1 MNNGK
6 HAHYSLPI
14 FIIHFSFPTLMHYV
28 ITGSIGHTG
37 KPITEGL
44 VQAGHT
50 VTVITSKPANAAAI
64 EALGARAA
72 VGSVEDADFVKQAF
86 AGADAVY
93 LIIPPNWSVTN
104 WRLYQNEVADNY
116 IAAIRANDIR
126 FAVLLSSVGAH
137 MGNGAGPVDGVHD
150 AEQKLMRVEG
160 LNNKFLRPSYFM
172 YNLLGMV
179 GMVKGM
185 GMMGSN
191 FGDDTIVL
199 THTDDIADVAL
210 DELLNLNFTGH
221 QVRYIAS
228 DERTGAEIAKVLGQ
242 AVGKPETPWVVFSDE
257 QSRQGM
263 LQAGLNEE
271 VATEYTQLG
280 QAMRDG
286 QMQADYMNNKPTF
299 GKVKLEDFATNEFAP
314 AFGA

>member
-1 MNNGK
+1 
-6 HAHYSLPI
+6 
-14 FIIHFSFPTLMHYV
+14 MHYV

-37 KPITEGL
+37 KPIAEGL

-50 VTVITSKPANAAAI
+50 VTVVTSKPDNKAAI
-64 EALGARAA
+64 EALGAQAA
-72 VGSVEDADFVKQAF
+72 VGTVEDADFVKQAF

-93 LIIPPNWSVTN
+93 LVIPPKWGVME
-104 WRLYQNEVADNY
+104 WRVFQNEVADNY

-126 FAVLLSSVGAH
+126 FVVLLSSVGAH
-137 MGNGAGPVDGVHD
+137 MGDGAGPVDGLYD
-150 AEQKLMRVEG
+150 AEQKLAQIEG

-172 YNLLGMV
+172 YNLFNMA
-179 GMVKGM
+179 GMVKGAGIM
-185 GMMGSN
+185 GGN

-210 DELLNLNFTGH
+210 EELLNLNFTGH
-221 QVRYIAS
+221 QIRYIAS
-228 DERTGAEIAKVLGQ
+228 DERTGPEIAKVLGE

-257 QSRQGM
+257 QNMQGG

-271 VATEYTQLG
+271 MATGYTKLG

-286 QMQADYMNNKPTF
+286 RMQADYMANKPVL
-299 GKVKLEDFATNEFAP
+299 GKIKLEDFARNEFAP
-314 AFGA
+314 AFNA

>member
-1 MNNGK
+1 MQ
-6 HAHYSLPI
+6 
-14 FIIHFSFPTLMHYV
+14 YV

-37 KPITEGL
+37 KPIAQGL
-44 VQAGHT
+44 VRAGHD
-50 VTVITSKPANAAAI
+50 VTVVTSKLENAAAI
-64 EALGARAA
+64 EALGAKAA
-72 VGSVEDADFVKQAF
+72 VGTVEDADFVKQSF

-93 LIIPPNWSVTN
+93 LVIPPNWSVTD
-104 WRLYQNEVADNY
+104 WRGYQNEVADNY

-126 FAVLLSSVGAH
+126 FAVFLSSVGAH
-137 MGNGAGPVDGVHD
+137 MGNGAGPVDGLHD
-150 AEQKLMRVEG
+150 AEQKLSQVEG

-172 YNLLGMV
+172 YNLFGMV

-191 FGDDTIVL
+191 FGGDTVVL
-199 THTDDIADVAL
+199 THTDDIADVAIE
-210 DELLNLNFTGH
+210 ELVNLGFTGN

-228 DERTGAEIAKVLGQ
+228 DERTGSDMAKVLGG

-257 QSRQGM
+257 QSKQGM

-271 VATEYTQLG
+271 VATGYTELG

-286 QMQADYMNNKPTF
+286 RMQEDYMSNKPTL
-299 GKVKLEDFATNEFAP
+299 GKVKLENFARNEFAP
-314 AFGA
+314 AFNA